1 VNPKLTDAAQKL
13 VLDGIDSSPIKRD
26 GDSVYMQYDS
36 ILIVPEKG
44 EESIVRVSFMWHG
57 KAMVYFLIGVDFSAG
72 EALMLAGVDGAQ
84 EIKLS

>member
-1 VNPKLTDAAQKL
+1 MSPKLTAAAQQM
-13 VLDGIDSSPIKRD
+13 VLDGVVSSPIKRD

-44 EESIVRVSFMWHG
+44 EENIVRVSFMWRG
-57 KAMVYFLIGVDFSAG
+57 RAMVYFLIGVDFSAG
-72 EALMLAGVDGAQ
+72 EALMLTGVDGAQ